1 MPEKYILY
9 LVLFSGN
16 FQEARKCDI
25 FSLANEKRCGIII
38 LNGCWYV
45 YHMLLALFIQFD
57 TICSTGP
64 KIVMCQTKEVN
75 T

>member
-1 MPEKYILY
+1 MPEKCIVY
-9 LVLFSGN
+9 LVLL
-16 FQEARKCDI
+16 QENSLKARKCDK

-45 YHMLLALFIQFD
+45 YHILLAPFIQFD

>member
-1 MPEKYILY
+1 MHFWHSVPCFVPEKFTE
-9 LVLFSGN
+9 V
-16 FQEARKCDI
+16 RKSSL

-45 YHMLLALFIQFD
+45 YHILLILFIQFD
-57 TICSTGP
+57 TICSTSP
-64 KIVMCQTKEVN
+64 KIVMCQTKEVH